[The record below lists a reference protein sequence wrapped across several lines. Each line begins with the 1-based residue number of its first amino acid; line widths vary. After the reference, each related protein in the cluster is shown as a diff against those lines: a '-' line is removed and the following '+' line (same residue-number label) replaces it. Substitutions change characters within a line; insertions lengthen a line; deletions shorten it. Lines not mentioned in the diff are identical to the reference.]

1 MIGSL
6 VSLINWMMTMAPD
19 MTGLRGAEI
28 TAIWDISMG
37 PKLPLMISG
46 TGLLKK
52 TGKEG
57 KTMSTNETVDEKLK
71 EASKILKGA
80 GIEDFIICAR
90 TPMENSTSMVRNGDE
105 LNVLR
110 AALVGAIH
118 QIDEYF
124 DGPGGEKIKVL
135 YLVPLKHLVNE
146 INKYI
151 ESKEAGQRV
160 N

>member
-1 MIGSL
+1 
-6 VSLINWMMTMAPD
+6 
-19 MTGLRGAEI
+19 
-28 TAIWDISMG
+28 
-37 PKLPLMISG
+37 
-46 TGLLKK
+46 
-52 TGKEG
+52 
-57 KTMSTNETVDEKLK
+57 MSINETVEEKLK
-71 EASKILKGA
+71 EASKILIGA
-80 GIEDFIICAR
+80 GVEDFIICAR
-90 TPMENSTSMVRNGDE
+90 TPTENSTSMVRNGDE

>member
-1 MIGSL
+1 MIGSS
-6 VSLINWMMTMAPD
+6 VSLINWMMIMAMA
-19 MTGLRGAEI
+19 MTRLRGAAII
-28 TAIWDISMG
+28 TIWAISTG

-46 TGLLKK
+46 TGLLRK

-57 KTMSTNETVDEKLK
+57 RIMSINETVDEKLK
-71 EASKILKGA
+71 EAAKILKGA

-105 LNVLR
+105 LTVLR

-124 DGPGGEKIKVL
+124 DDPGGEKLKVL
-135 YLVPLKHLVNE
+135 YMVPLKHLVNE

-151 ESKEAGQRV
+151 ESKGEGKRV